1 MHHCRHVLA
10 TLLLLSV
17 PSALAETP
25 VGKLIFDSV
34 CSSCHGPSG
43 EGNVQLKS
51 PSIAGMPAWYV
62 VRQLDNFREDRRS
75 FDPHDMEGQVMR
87 ATVKALDSA
96 QLQAAAA
103 HVATLKRISPLPTSA
118 ADIARGRE
126 LFAERCMECHRYNGE
141 GEFTFGSPPL
151 MGLQDWYLS
160 AQLMKFK
167 SGKRGVDKTDPN
179 GTKMAFAS
187 GFIEDQETLD
197 SLVAYLMSMQA
208 PNTGLPDPFVKS
220 ANRVDQACN
229 SVQK

>member
-1 MHHCRHVLA
+1 MHPYRHVLA

-17 PSALAETP
+17 SSAWAEAP
-25 VGKLIFDSV
+25 VGKIIFDSV
-34 CSSCHGPSG
+34 CASCHGPNG

-51 PSIAGMPAWYV
+51 PSIAGMPTWYV
-62 VRQLDNFREDRRS
+62 LRQLDNFRQDRRG
-75 FDPHDMEGQVMR
+75 FDPNDIEGQLMR
-87 ATVKALDSA
+87 TTVKALDNA

-103 HVATLKRISPLPTSA
+103 HVATLKRVPPQPTSTV
-118 ADIARGRE
+118 DLARGRE

-167 SGKRGVDKTDPN
+167 DGKRGVDKTDPN

-208 PNTGLPDPFVKS
+208 PTTGLPDPFVKS
-220 ANRVDQACN
+220 ANRVDQASN